1 MPTTAYP
8 HIIRSAIFALLLLV
22 AQNGNECHA
31 WVSSSSA
38 YSSSRKAAVN
48 VNQVQPARSAMPL
61 SKHSTTTTSLNM
73 IIPTAVASLV
83 AGSVA
88 GALGVGVAYP
98 LDTVKTRSQILAVSQ
113 SELTTDTAAASLEQI
128 KLEKAASVSVAL
140 EETAPTKLVDFGMD
154 ETMVMGVE
162 TTTTPGE
169 MMPLAAAAT
178 TTTTTPQ
185 QQKLVDFERRPS
197 QVLQSDGTLAVA
209 AIPIPGAHATMT
221 EVAKYIYATSG
232 VTGFFGGVQTSMLGQ
247 GIIKAV
253 VFAVNAAVLQ
263 YSQQHHL
270 WGDDTALQLL
280 SAAALAGFVTS
291 FLAAPVDRI
300 KVLMQCSD
308 HECYHGDET
317 ECVDAVLQQ
326 EGWKGFLTRGLGCTM
341 LREIP
346 AYSLYF
352 GVYGGLQAY
361 CGDLTAVLGPTLA
374 AALYGATAGCA
385 CWLPIYPI
393 DVIRTV
399 ALNTEGDDSDS
410 VDIDGNVI
418 SKKSSWELAVDL
430 YETAGWEA
438 FYDGLGARMA
448 RQAVNHAV
456 TFSVYEMLMQT
467 AVTLQQQP
475 DVFG

>member
-1 MPTTAYP
+1 MVGSSNSTDMTMD
-8 HIIRSAIFALLLLV
+8 LL
-22 AQNGNECHA
+22 
-31 WVSSSSA
+31 
-38 YSSSRKAAVN
+38 
-48 VNQVQPARSAMPL
+48 PAGTP
-61 SKHSTTTTSLNM
+61 
-73 IIPTAVASLV
+73 
-83 AGSVA
+83 
-88 GALGVGVAYP
+88 
-98 LDTVKTRSQILAVSQ
+98 
-113 SELTTDTAAASLEQI
+113 
-128 KLEKAASVSVAL
+128 
-140 EETAPTKLVDFGMD
+140 KLVDFGPD
-154 ETMVMGVE
+154 VV
-162 TTTTPGE
+162 
-169 MMPLAAAAT
+169 
-178 TTTTTPQ
+178 
-185 QQKLVDFERRPS
+185 
-197 QVLQSDGTLAVA
+197 QSDGSLAVA
-209 AIPIPGAHATMT
+209 AIPVPGAHASMM
-221 EVAKYIYATSG
+221 EVSNYIYTTSG
-232 VTGFFGGVQTSMLGQ
+232 VGGFFAGVQTSMMGQ

-270 WGDDTALQLL
+270 WGDNTAWQLL

-317 ECVDAVLQQ
+317 QCVDAVLHQ
-326 EGWKGFLTRGLGCTM
+326 EGWYGLMTRGLGCTM

-399 ALNTEGDDSDS
+399 ALNTEGDDTAEGGS
-410 VDIDGNVI
+410 NNN
-418 SKKSSWELAVDL
+418 KSSWELAVEL

-438 FYDGLGARMA
+438 FYDGLGARLL

-456 TFSVYEMLMQT
+456 TFSVYEVLMNAARTMQE
-467 AVTLQQQP
+467 QP
-475 DVFG
+475 DIFA

>member
-1 MPTTAYP
+1 M
-8 HIIRSAIFALLLLV
+8 
-22 AQNGNECHA
+22 
-31 WVSSSSA
+31 
-38 YSSSRKAAVN
+38 
-48 VNQVQPARSAMPL
+48 
-61 SKHSTTTTSLNM
+61 
-73 IIPTAVASLV
+73 IPTAVASLV
-83 AGSVA
+83 SGSVA

-113 SELTTDTAAASLEQI
+113 SGERTTDTAAASLEHI
-128 KLEKAASVSVAL
+128 KLEKAAAAAVAL
-140 EETAPTKLVDFGMD
+140 EETFQAADPAATNLLVDFGLD
-154 ETMVMGVE
+154 ELGVA
-162 TTTTPGE
+162 TTSNDE
-169 MMPLAAAAT
+169 MPLVAAAT
-178 TTTTTPQ
+178 TTTTITEP
-185 QQKLVDFERRPS
+185 QQKLVDFERRPR
-197 QVLQSDGTLAVA
+197 QVLQSDGTTLAVA
-209 AIPIPGAHATMT
+209 AIPVPGAHATMT

-232 VTGFFGGVQTSMLGQ
+232 ITGFFGGVQTSMLGQ

-270 WGDDTALQLL
+270 WGDDRALQLL

-308 HECYHGDET
+308 HECYNGDET

-361 CGDLTAVLGPTLA
+361 CGDLTALLGPTLA

-399 ALNTEGDDSDS
+399 ALNTEGDDSDG
-410 VDIDGNVI
+410 VDLDGNPI
-418 SKKSSWELAVDL
+418 NNKSSWELAVDL

-456 TFSVYEMLMQT
+456 TFSVYEMMMQA

-475 DVFG
+475 AVFG

>member
-1 MPTTAYP
+1 M
-8 HIIRSAIFALLLLV
+8 
-22 AQNGNECHA
+22 
-31 WVSSSSA
+31 
-38 YSSSRKAAVN
+38 
-48 VNQVQPARSAMPL
+48 M
-61 SKHSTTTTSLNM
+61 
-73 IIPTAVASLV
+73 IPTAVASLV

-113 SELTTDTAAASLEQI
+113 SGERTTDTAAASLEHI
-128 KLEKAASVSVAL
+128 KLEKAAAAAAAL
-140 EETAPTKLVDFGMD
+140 EETFQAADPSTATNLLVDFGLD
-154 ETMVMGVE
+154 ELGVA
-162 TTTTPGE
+162 TTSNNE
-169 MMPLAAAAT
+169 MPLVAAAAT
-178 TTTTTPQ
+178 TITEP
-185 QQKLVDFERRPS
+185 QQKLVDFERRPR
-197 QVLQSDGTLAVA
+197 QVLQSDGTTLAVA
-209 AIPIPGAHATMT
+209 AIPVPGAHATMT

-232 VTGFFGGVQTSMLGQ
+232 ITGFFGGVQTSMLGQ

-270 WGDDTALQLL
+270 WGDDRALQLL
-280 SAAALAGFVTS
+280 SAAALAGFATS

-308 HECYHGDET
+308 HECYNGDET

-352 GVYGGLQAY
+352 GVYGGLQTY

-399 ALNTEGDDSDS
+399 ALNTEGDDSDG
-410 VDIDGNVI
+410 VDLDGNPI
-418 SKKSSWELAVDL
+418 NNKSSWELAVDL
-430 YETAGWEA
+430 YETAGLEA

-456 TFSVYEMLMQT
+456 TFSVYEMLMQA